1 MFNAQLIPEDTEL
14 ITDIIFPD
22 VGDNQVFIPA
32 NAIRHQRN
40 VEGKII
46 KLFYAI
52 TVFIFCHLKASG
64 CQLSI
69 ILPEICN
76 HTLLISMQGK
86 HIMANVHMY
95 VHTYVHITVSK
106 YVRIWFKI

>member
-1 MFNAQLIPEDTEL
+1 MFNAQLVPEDTEL

-52 TVFIFCHLKASG
+52 IVFIFVILRYQGAS
-64 CQLSI
+64 CQLYCQKFAI
-69 ILPEICN
+69 IPC
-76 HTLLISMQGK
+76 
-86 HIMANVHMY
+86 
-95 VHTYVHITVSK
+95 
-106 YVRIWFKI
+106 